1 MRTLGLLTMVVLI
14 LTVIAVPARA
24 TEFDFETEIFQFAP
38 DKSNTFELEVGEVHK
53 PGAAVWAED
62 GQCYSSDETVVTIS
76 SNGKVT
82 AVSEGTAYVAIVAG
96 RNLSKVYR
104 YDVVAA
110 GTGSN
115 DSFLDQLKEAPNLI
129 EKNHHTISTIQ
140 TVMVIIIAFLLLIG
154 VAASV
159 YIFITAPKCGM
170 SRAWALAP
178 VLSSVFGLIAF
189 IIVRTASKATAAGSN
204 TIVCP
209 TCNAV
214 HPAGTAVCN
223 ICGTKLQ

>member
-1 MRTLGLLTMVVLI
+1 MKKMMRTLGILAMVVLMLAAMAMPAMAADYDLESAFSRTQNMI
-14 LTVIAVPARA
+14 ESIHTMIGFVIV
-24 TEFDFETEIFQFAP
+24 
-38 DKSNTFELEVGEVHK
+38 LV
-53 PGAAVWAED
+53 
-62 GQCYSSDETVVTIS
+62 
-76 SNGKVT
+76 
-82 AVSEGTAYVAIVAG
+82 
-96 RNLSKVYR
+96 
-104 YDVVAA
+104 
-110 GTGSN
+110 
-115 DSFLDQLKEAPNLI
+115 
-129 EKNHHTISTIQ
+129 
-140 TVMVIIIAFLLLIG
+140 LLIG